1 MGSGAG
7 EEEALIGAAW
17 GSLQA
22 RPPSGHG
29 GQCARS
35 EWAPWAAPPPPR
47 HSVLLAWLMAMA
59 TPGGLSSHAHAR
71 TWCSQTWVRPAPA
84 HSHPPTIMMASEGQE
99 CPSGAPQGL
108 SVQAPRWGSREIELR
123 APVCSDCTRLHTPRP
138 EGRCSLAHRPPPTC
152 TEHHGPPHTSTMTCR
167 PWGVMFR

>member
-7 EEEALIGAAW
+7 EEGASIGAAW
-17 GSLQA
+17 GSLPA
-22 RPPSGHG
+22 RPSSGHG

-35 EWAPWAAPPPPR
+35 EWAPWTEPPLSR
-47 HSVLLAWLMAMA
+47 RSVLLAWLTAMA

-99 CPSGAPQGL
+99 CPAGAPQGL

-123 APVCSDCTRLHTPRP
+123 ARLLRLHLSAYPPRP
-138 EGRCSLAHRPPPTC
+138 EGPCSLAHRPPPTC